1 MGHQIIAV
9 FKMNAKEILLNMS
22 MLTSVLLPV
31 LMTLMFQRI
40 DTVDGETIPFII
52 INVIIGITFASTLSA
67 VLMGLLAEENEHGT
81 MNHMYTDR
89 KDMAA
94 NIMGK
99 ALLLFVITFIILGI
113 NFIIIG
119 RAEMLDLRGLTALLL
134 IWLFFFFI
142 SAGFGMLSNS
152 VAASSL
158 FIMIILFVFAMA
170 PYIELLIEDRTNIFR
185 QFFELTPVYQIKFI
199 DEGFMAGPYLNL
211 IVWLILSFVFFII
224 VFNRKVKSL

>member
-1 MGHQIIAV
+1 MGNKIIAV
-9 FKMNAKEILLNMS
+9 FKMNAKEILMNMS
-22 MLTSVLLPV
+22 MLTSVSLPV

-40 DTVDGETIPFII
+40 DTVDGQTIPFII
-52 INVIIGITFASTLSA
+52 INVIIGITFASALSSI
-67 VLMGLLAEENEHGT
+67 LMGLLAEENEYGT

-94 NIMGK
+94 NMMGK
-99 ALLLFVITFIILGI
+99 ALLLFVTTFIILGI

-119 RAEMLDLRGLTALLL
+119 YTDMLDLRGLTVLLL

-142 SAGFGMLSNS
+142 SAGLGMLSNS

-199 DEGFMAGPYLNL
+199 EEGFVAEPYFNL
-211 IVWLILSFVFFII
+211 IVWLIFSVVFFLI
-224 VFNRKVKSL
+224 VFNKKVKSL

>member
-1 MGHQIIAV
+1 MGHKVIAV

-31 LMTLMFQRI
+31 LMTLMFRQI
-40 DTVDGETIPFII
+40 DTVEGQTVPFII
-52 INVIIGITFASTLSA
+52 INVIVGITFASALGA
-67 VLMGLLAEENEHGT
+67 ILMGLLAEENEYGT
-81 MNHMYTDR
+81 MDHMLTDK

-94 NIMGK
+94 NMMGK
-99 ALLLFVITFIILGI
+99 ALLLFVITFGILGI
-113 NFIIIG
+113 NLIIIG
-119 RAEMLDLRGLTALLL
+119 YPEMMGLAGLPALML

-152 VAASSL
+152 VASSSL

-170 PYIELLIEDRTNIFR
+170 PYIELLIQDKTNVLR

-199 DEGFMAGPYLNL
+199 EEGAVAGPHFILTAWL
-211 IVWLILSFVFFII
+211 IVSFIFFLAVFS
-224 VFNRKVKSL
+224 RKAKSL